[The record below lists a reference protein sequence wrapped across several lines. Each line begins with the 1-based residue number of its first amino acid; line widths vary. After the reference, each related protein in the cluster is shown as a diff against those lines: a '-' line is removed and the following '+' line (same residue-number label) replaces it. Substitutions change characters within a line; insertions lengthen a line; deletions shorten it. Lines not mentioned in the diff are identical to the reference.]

1 MSLSGVCRSE
11 SGVDSGHDTTRT
23 IDDKDLSK
31 RNLIGQF
38 EESAAKIQTER
49 LKETAAD
56 WSQYYTLST
65 IMLVNTV
72 QWKRALAK

>member
-1 MSLSGVCRSE
+1 MSLSGVCQSE

-38 EESAAKIQTER
+38 EESAAKIQTESV
-49 LKETAAD
+49 LKE
-56 WSQYYTLST
+56 
-65 IMLVNTV
+65 
-72 QWKRALAK
+72 